1 MKLTRA
7 QQNELE
13 IWEYFMPKHMGWSSE
28 TDEDIKMFFEW
39 SERGLHK
46 DIGSRD
52 NLSYFEALRQGKRW
66 AGIHMEM
73 YEDGVLN
80 GTMPYY
86 IILGGQDKEIMPRN
100 VVDFIKKEMFRG
112 IDREIIEKTYQ
123 EIINQMTLLY

>member
-1 MKLTRA
+1 
-7 QQNELE
+7 
-13 IWEYFMPKHMGWSSE
+13 MPKHMGWSFE